1 MGVIGHPTNI
11 QDIKV
16 SHHSEHIVSIG
27 NNIINGWR
35 YDINPLIDNYNSG
48 GKGLD
53 PFLTMIDGGSQG
65 LVFQDM
71 NNLFYY
77 AQIKSKD
84 ENTTKVKISNP

>member
-16 SHHSEHIVSIG
+16 SHHSEHIVSVG
-27 NNIINGWR
+27 KNIINGWR
-35 YDINPLIDNYNSG
+35 YDINPLMENFNSG

-53 PFLTMIDGGSQG
+53 PFLSMIDGGSQG

-84 ENTTKVKISNP
+84 ENTTKVTKF